1 MADVKQRVTGFPAT
15 TEVASDDYLLVDGA
29 TKGTRKMLLTA
40 YTDTTLTDPNKAA
53 NAKKTGDEITA
64 LKEDLS
70 ELEGNDVKQK
80 LLNDNI
86 PGTTQSYI
94 FADGSVSKV
103 EHKSGNT
110 VIRTDAFTYTDSVI
124 TETRTLN
131 TGDKLV
137 IATNLSTLETTVT
150 YTAA

>member
-64 LKEDLS
+64 LKEDLT

-86 PGTTQSYI
+86 PGTNEHLLKFESITSP
-94 FADGSVSKV
+94 VTV
-103 EHKSGNT
+103 ELGEAQYLLLSGCALMPN
-110 VIRTDAFTYTDSVI
+110 
-124 TETRTLN
+124 N
-131 TGDKLV
+131 
-137 IATNLSTLETTVT
+137 
-150 YTAA
+150 